1 MIKNISKEDIQE
13 LPLDQYNGEVI
24 IIDEKEQINDF
35 RDALLSE
42 KIWGVDTETRPAFKK
57 GISYPT
63 ALLQI
68 ATADKVYIFRLHK
81 TGLPKFIS
89 EVFESTYYT
98 KIGIAVKQD
107 FNELAGQY
115 HYFRTKNVIDL
126 NDWCPKIGFEKI
138 GAKNLSAMVL
148 GIRISKKQRVSNW
161 EAPELTEAQIRYAA
175 TDAWICREIY
185 LRIQKETMG

>member
-1 MIKNISKEDIQE
+1 MIKNISKEAIQE
-13 LPLDQYNGEVI
+13 LPLDQYNGDVEI
-24 IIDEKEQINDF
+24 IEEKEQLDSIKEE
-35 RDALLSE
+35 LLAE

-57 GISYPT
+57 GVSYPT

-68 ATADKVYIFRLHK
+68 ATAKKVYLIRLRK
-81 TGLPKFIS
+81 TGLPEFICDI
-89 EVFESTYYT
+89 FESEDYT

-107 FNELAGQY
+107 FNELSGQY

-126 NDWCPKIGFEKI
+126 NDWCPKLGFEKI

-161 EAPELTEAQIRYAA
+161 ESPELTEAQIRYAA

-185 LRIQKETMG
+185 LRIQKETIA